1 MGSDLLA
8 VMMSRSFLLCLVLGV
23 TILAWHTVQGTYN
36 PEGEEGIEEV
46 SSNVLNQA
54 DGDILRNVRS
64 AERKKKRNKKKTGK
78 KIKRTKNKGQKKAKG
93 KKDNGRAR
101 KTKNKS
107 KLKKQLRKFR
117 NKKNKGN
124 VKKSKRKNKDKKR
137 KAKKRKTKG
146 QKRNSKQSSVSCPSS
161 AVNSACLENA
171 MLSLAYEKN
180 QVTNYIKQAKRLDNH
195 QNISSNKLTK
205 KDEFES
211 AAKHMLWAIG
221 GNLSDP
227 KCGQDTNDT
236 KRRAQ
241 QTRDLKSS
249 IANYNKLKNCSATI
263 KEACDMSLQSDSYN
277 HSDHSENMTLCRTYK
292 ADFINVSKE
301 CQSTKDQ
308 ANATLQCDCWARA
321 AKDVLEIKK
330 LKCETSSKQK
340 FVTQHKN
347 ICIKAFGAC
356 KRMEDDAID
365 LIHKCVHDH
374 ANKFIGQ
381 TQEWLQAAAV
391 AAGSVAFR
399 RRLAELGIS
408 V

>member
-1 MGSDLLA
+1 
-8 VMMSRSFLLCLVLGV
+8 MMSRSFLLFLVLGV
-23 TILAWHTVQGTYN
+23 TTLAWHTVQGTIQAQA
-36 PEGEEGIEEV
+36 GQGIQEV
-46 SSNVLNQA
+46 SSIVLNQA
-54 DGDILRNVRS
+54 DGDILRNARS
-64 AERKKKRNKKKTGK
+64 AEIKKGRNKKKTGK
-78 KIKRTKNKGQKKAKG
+78 KIKRTRNKRQKKAKG

-107 KLKKQLRKFR
+107 KLKRQLRKLKNR
-117 NKKNKGN
+117 ENKGN
-124 VKKSKRKNKDKKR
+124 VKKSETKNKAKNR
-137 KAKKRKTKG
+137 KGKKRKTK
-146 QKRNSKQSSVSCPSS
+146 QTSVSCPSS
-161 AVNSACLENA
+161 AVNSKCLENA

-277 HSDHSENMTLCRTYK
+277 HSDHSENMTLCRNYK
-292 ADFINVSKE
+292 ADFIKVSKE
-301 CQSTKDQ
+301 CQSAKDQ

-330 LKCETSSKQK
+330 LKCETKSKQK

-347 ICIKAFGAC
+347 DCIKAFGVC

-365 LIHKCVHDH
+365 LIHKCMHDH
-374 ANKFIGQ
+374 SNQFIGQ
-381 TQEWLQAAAV
+381 TAEGLHAAAE
-391 AAGSVAFR
+391 AAGRGAFH